1 MLTELTINGSI
12 STIFLLMIVNI
23 MAYNACNAIFI
34 KGDAELS
41 AAEAHGLATGML
53 CVNEQTDSTYWLTE
67 LLHNADPVLDKDKD
81 LLIRLFEETRR
92 LLASDEFEFDLFLP
106 EDDVVLSGQVVALT
120 GWCRGFLFGVGSVA
134 TAPSWPK
141 EARDILK
148 DIAEFTK
155 LDTDVEGEEDERAFV
170 EVTEYL
176 RSAVLLLRD
185 ELSNSG
191 DDSNELWQEDH
202 ETN

>member
-1 MLTELTINGSI
+1 MP
-12 STIFLLMIVNI
+12 
-23 MAYNACNAIFI
+23 YNACNAII
-34 KGDAELS
+34 IQSDDDLS

-53 CVNEQTDSTYWLTE
+53 CVNEQTDSTYWLAE
-67 LLHNADPVLDKDKD
+67 LLHSASPVLDEDKS

-92 LLASDEFEFDLFLP
+92 LIASDEFEFDLFLP
-106 EDDVVLSGQVVALT
+106 EDDAPLSEQVTALSN
-120 GWCRGFLFGVGSVA
+120 WCRGFLFGVGSVA
-134 TAPSWPK
+134 KTTHWSK

-148 DIAEFTK
+148 DISEFTK
-155 LDTDVEGEEDERAFV
+155 LDTDVAGEEDERAFV
-170 EVTEYL
+170 EVTEFL

-185 ELSNSG
+185 ELADSG

>member
-1 MLTELTINGSI
+1 
-12 STIFLLMIVNI
+12 
-23 MAYNACNAIFI
+23 MAYSACNAIFI
-34 KGDAELS
+34 QSDAELS

-53 CVNEQTDSTYWLTE
+53 CVNEQTDSSYWLTE
-67 LLHNADPVLDKDKD
+67 LLHNADPVLDKDND

-106 EDDVVLSGQVVALT
+106 EDDAPLSGQVVALT

-134 TAPSWPK
+134 KATHWSK

-155 LDTDVEGEEDERAFV
+155 LDADVEGEEDERAFV
-170 EVTEYL
+170 EVTEFL

-185 ELSNSG
+185 ELTYSR
-191 DDSNELWQEDH
+191 DDNNELWQEDH
-202 ETN
+202 EAN